1 MKLTLVASELPLE
14 TNNVAHQLTLISLVV
29 AHLSS
34 PVDHLNSRHPLVAS
48 ELCLARKVV
57 HVLDERCHDLFQA
70 RVGLGTERVDDL
82 LCEGLAETLLLG
94 SAVGISASR

>member
-1 MKLTLVASELPLE
+1 MILRLVTSELPLE
-14 TNNVAHQLTLISLVV
+14 TNNIAHQLTLISLVI

-34 PVDHLNSRHPLVAS
+34 PVNHLNSRHPLIAS

-57 HVLDERCHDLFQA
+57 HVLDERCHHLFKT
-70 RVGLGTERVDDL
+70 RVSLGAERVDDL